1 MHALND
7 RSKHN
12 IQPTGFS
19 TMGFFF
25 LLLVSQFNLLS
36 SSVSISITN
45 VQTEYDVANIYLFQK
60 YFYAWN
66 TINKALGVLF
76 CVLFFK
82 FASGAGV
89 KDFVSRATIRLLFF
103 FFGGGGIEGVK

>member
-36 SSVSISITN
+36 SSVSISIKN
-45 VQTEYDVANIYLFQK
+45 VQTEYDGANICIPVPKLFLRVEH
-60 YFYAWN
+60 N
-66 TINKALGVLF
+66 
-76 CVLFFK
+76 
-82 FASGAGV
+82 
-89 KDFVSRATIRLLFF
+89 
-103 FFGGGGIEGVK
+103 

>member
-25 LLLVSQFNLLS
+25 LLLVSQFNLLF
-36 SSVSISITN
+36 SSVSISIKN
-45 VQTEYDVANIYLFQK
+45 VQTEYDGANIYLFQK

-66 TINKALGVLF
+66 TINKAFGVLF
-76 CVLFFK
+76 CVPFFKICTRSRCKGFCVKGDNSTFILFF
-82 FASGAGV
+82 
-89 KDFVSRATIRLLFF
+89 L
-103 FFGGGGIEGVK
+103 GGGIEGVK